1 MYVCILYLKQNRNW
15 TAEKIWAV
23 TVKILTHVSFYLIL
37 SMYLDSWDGFYPKEN
52 ITNLLQ
58 LSFRMFVCLDFLHMP
73 LFSLIIFNGAKL
85 GVAPVARAPPLF
97 LPRPEIKYIYVL
109 YFSAPPWTYLVH
121 APPPLR
127 PNWRHW

>member
-1 MYVCILYLKQNRNW
+1 MYNKTETELQKKFEQLF
-15 TAEKIWAV
+15 

-73 LFSLIIFNGAKL
+73 LFSLI
-85 GVAPVARAPPLF
+85 LF
-97 LPRPEIKYIYVL
+97 LFCK
-109 YFSAPPWTYLVH
+109 
-121 APPPLR
+121 
-127 PNWRHW
+127 

>member
-1 MYVCILYLKQNRNW
+1 
-15 TAEKIWAV
+15 
-23 TVKILTHVSFYLIL
+23 
-37 SMYLDSWDGFYPKEN
+37 MYLDSWDGFYPKEN

-97 LPRPEIKYIYVL
+97 LPRPELKYIYVL
-109 YFSAPPWTYLVH
+109 HTSAPPRTYLVR
-121 APPPLR
+121 ATLLLNPD
-127 PNWRHW
+127 WRHWI

>member
-1 MYVCILYLKQNRNW
+1 M
-15 TAEKIWAV
+15 
-23 TVKILTHVSFYLIL
+23 THVSFYLIL

-97 LPRPEIKYIYVL
+97 LPRPEQR
-109 YFSAPPWTYLVH
+109 LVIDQKKVMH
-121 APPPLR
+121 
-127 PNWRHW
+127 